1 MHILEYT
8 FMVHTSIR
16 CHSINYFVVLD
27 LHIGNWY
34 LKTETVGTTGC
45 NPNQTPYVEV
55 LPIKWMKPL
64 IPIVSQ
70 TNLRLEILHHQNR
83 ASGIVEVYIKTSLVV
98 GKILF

>member
-8 FMVHTSIR
+8 IMVHTGIC

-45 NPNQTPYVEV
+45 NPLKRV
-55 LPIKWMKPL
+55 
-64 IPIVSQ
+64 
-70 TNLRLEILHHQNR
+70 
-83 ASGIVEVYIKTSLVV
+83 
-98 GKILF
+98 